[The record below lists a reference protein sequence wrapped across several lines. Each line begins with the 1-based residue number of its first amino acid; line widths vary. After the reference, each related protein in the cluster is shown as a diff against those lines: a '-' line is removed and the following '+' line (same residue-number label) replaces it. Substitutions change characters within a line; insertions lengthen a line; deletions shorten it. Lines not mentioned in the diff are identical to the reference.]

1 MTAPKRYIYP
11 AILEPEPEGSA
22 VNLRF
27 PDVPGA
33 RTWGDDEAEALSL
46 AEDCLVTALYGCIRF
61 LEAIPEPGP
70 ARGRPMIS
78 VPPLVAIKLVLYSA
92 MREQGISVADLAC
105 RLGVGEK
112 VAAALLHPKRRSH
125 IGQLERALAE
135 LRVQLEMTV
144 RSAA

>member
-1 MTAPKRYIYP
+1 MASPTRYIYP
-11 AILEPEPEGSA
+11 AELEPEPDGTA

-33 RTWGDDEAEALSL
+33 RTWGDDEAEVLLL

-61 LEAIPEPGP
+61 VEAIPMPGP

-78 VPPLVAIKLVLYSA
+78 VPPLVAMKLALYSA
-92 MREQGISVADLAC
+92 MREQGVSAAALAM

-112 VAAALLHPKRRSH
+112 VVAALLHLKRRSYLA
-125 IGQLERALAE
+125 QLERALAE
-135 LRVQLEMTV
+135 LGVQLEMRV